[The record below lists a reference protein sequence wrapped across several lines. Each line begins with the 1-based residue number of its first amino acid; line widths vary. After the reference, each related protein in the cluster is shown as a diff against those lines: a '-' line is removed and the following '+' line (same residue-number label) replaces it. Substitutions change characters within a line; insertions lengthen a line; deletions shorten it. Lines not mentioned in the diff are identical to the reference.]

1 MGTNHIFR
9 RNRHQSLYVG
19 VFVALIWA
27 FASIVH
33 AQEISEAKTNKN
45 FLWSIETEKNTTYL
59 LGSIHLLKSD
69 SFPLSKGIE
78 DAYGAC
84 KKIVFETDID
94 GTQNPAFQ
102 TKMLTLGLY
111 SSGQTLKQNLSKQ
124 TYASLKKKAV
134 TAGLSMAQLD
144 RFRPWLCA
152 VTLTAIELQ
161 RLGFDPNY
169 GIDMYFFDKAK
180 KDGKEIIFLETVEYQ
195 LKAFS
200 EMAERDEESFL
211 RQTLK
216 DLEVIET
223 MFSDIVESWKTGD
236 VDKLESIMKISF
248 KDHPDIYHRLVIQR
262 NKEWITQIENLMK
275 QDDNVLVIVGAG
287 HLAGTENILE
297 LLKKK
302 GHKIR
307 QR

>member
-1 MGTNHIFR
+1 MRIDHVFGKNR
-9 RNRHQSLYVG
+9 RQSLHIA
-19 VFVALIWA
+19 VFLA
-27 FASIVH
+27 FICTFATIVH
-33 AQEISEAKTNKN
+33 AQETPEVKTNKN
-45 FLWSIETEKNTTYL
+45 FLWSIETEKNTMYL
-59 LGSIHLLKSD
+59 LGSMHLLKSD
-69 SFPLSKGIE
+69 FFPLSKGIQ
-78 DAYGAC
+78 DAYGVC
-84 KKIVFETDID
+84 NKIVFETDID
-94 GTQNPAFQ
+94 GTNDPAFQ
-102 TKMLTLGLY
+102 ARMLTLGLY
-111 SSGQTLKQNLSKQ
+111 SEGQTLEQNVSEQ
-124 TYASLKKKAV
+124 TYASLKKKA
-134 TAGLSMAQLD
+134 TAAGLSMAHLD

-152 VTLTAIELQ
+152 ITLTAIELQ

-169 GIDMYFFDKAK
+169 GIDIHFLDKAK
-180 KDGKEIIFLETVEYQ
+180 KDGKEMIFFETVEYQ

-200 EMAERDEESFL
+200 EMVEREEESFL

-248 KDHPDIYHRLVIQR
+248 KDHPDTYDRLVTQR
-262 NKEWITQIENLMK
+262 NKEWITKIENLMK
-275 QDDNVLVIVGAG
+275 QDDNVLIIVGAG

-302 GHKIR
+302 SHKIR

>member
-1 MGTNHIFR
+1 MGMNHIFR
-9 RNRHQSLYVG
+9 KNRHQSLCIG
-19 VFVALIWA
+19 VLLAFVWT

-33 AQEISEAKTNKN
+33 AQEISEVKTNKN
-45 FLWSIETEKNTTYL
+45 FLWSIETEKNTMYL
-59 LGSIHLLKSD
+59 LGAVHILKSD
-69 SFPLSKGIE
+69 SFPLSKGIQ

-84 KKIVFETDID
+84 KKIVFETDTD
-94 GTQNPAFQ
+94 GMEDPAFQ
-102 TKMLTLGLY
+102 VKMMTLGLY
-111 SSGQTLKQNLSKQ
+111 SDGETLEQNVSEQ

-134 TAGLSMAQLD
+134 AAGLSMAQLD

-180 KDGKEIIFLETVEYQ
+180 KDGKETIFLETVEYQ
-195 LKAFS
+195 LKAFT
-200 EMAERDEESFL
+200 EMAEREEESFL

-248 KDHPDIYHRLVIQR
+248 KDHPDIYHRLVTQR
-262 NKEWITQIENLMK
+262 NKEWITKIENLMK